1 MGWLGLYPGYSRDAP
16 VAKMFYDYNEI
27 PHYSQIHLLSV
38 RRSLLLALCY
48 WVRGLYIYLCYY
60 VGLEYTSLVW
70 VYNCSFI
77 SAYCIA
83 VFCTWNLIR
92 GKVFARLNLHCVLHF
107 CCVLSGVGMIR
118 AMEDLACRSVAVGR
132 CFWFFVNCTRVWCVV
147 QLQWP
152 RVTGTL
158 RFRALSVRWTP
169 MYGCNLYVHW
179 VCPNF

>member
-1 MGWLGLYPGYSRDAP
+1 MGWPGFYPGYFCDAP

-38 RRSLLLALCY
+38 RRSLLLLAQCY

-70 VYNCSFI
+70 VYNCSSI

-132 CFWFFVNCTRVWCVV
+132 CFLVFCELYTCLVRRAVA
-147 QLQWP
+147 
-152 RVTGTL
+152 VTT
-158 RFRALSVRWTP
+158 
-169 MYGCNLYVHW
+169 CHW
-179 VCPNF
+179 VFAISRLKCSLNPDVRL